1 MKRTHQEIIKL
12 GAQFNKVEREE
23 YKEFMK
29 HRIGPLSLL
38 LDKIDKPLLK
48 ERISKLM
55 KSKLKTGTK

>member
-1 MKRTHQEIIKL
+1 MKRRHQEIIKL
-12 GAQFNKVEREE
+12 GAQFNKIEREE
-23 YKEFMK
+23 YKELMK
-29 HRIGPLSLL
+29 HGVSPLSLL